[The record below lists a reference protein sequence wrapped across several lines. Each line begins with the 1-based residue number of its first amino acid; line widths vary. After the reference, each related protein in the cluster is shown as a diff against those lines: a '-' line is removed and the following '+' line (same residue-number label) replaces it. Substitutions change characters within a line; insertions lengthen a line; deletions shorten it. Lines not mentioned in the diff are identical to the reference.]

1 MSWDSIVEWL
11 KANAGSIVGALAILA
26 LGYVAAWV
34 AGRVVRIVL
43 TRMKVDATVTKFAAR
58 LAHSAILVMAIVAT
72 LGKFGVETA
81 SFVALLGAI
90 AFAIGFA
97 LQGALANFAAG
108 VLILVLRPYK
118 VGDSIGAVP
127 HKGKFT
133 VKGVVSEIQLFT
145 TEVITADNIQLLVP
159 NGIIFAG
166 TIKNRSAY
174 KTRRLEMIVEIGR
187 KAPVDE
193 ALRVLQEAIQADKR
207 VLAEPPAEVLVKEL
221 KEKCTCLLLRFWVA
235 PSDAEAVEFDLTR
248 RVKDVLDSHNLS
260 T

>member
-1 MSWDSIVEWL
+1 MSWESIVEWL

-81 SFVALLGAI
+81 SFVARVGAR
-90 AFAIGFA
+90 A
-97 LQGALANFAAG
+97 ANFAAG

-133 VKGVVSEIQLFT
+133 VKGTVNEIQLFT

-193 ALRVLQEAIQADKR
+193 ALRALEEAIQADKR
-207 VLAEPPAEVLVKEL
+207 VLAEPPAQVLVKEL

-248 RVKDVLDSHNLS
+248 QVKSVLDSHNLS

>member
-1 MSWDSIVEWL
+1 VEEDLNMSWESIVEWL

-133 VKGVVSEIQLFT
+133 VKGTVNEIQLFT

-193 ALRVLQEAIQADKR
+193 AIQADKR
-207 VLAEPPAEVLVKEL
+207 VLAEPPAQVLVKEL

-248 RVKDVLDSHNLS
+248 QVKSVLDSHNLS

>member
-133 VKGVVSEIQLFT
+133 VKGTVNEIQLFT

-159 NGIIFAG
+159 NGVIFAN
-166 TIKNRSAY
+166 TIKNYSALDKRRSDM
-174 KTRRLEMIVEIGR
+174 TVEIGR
-187 KAPVDE
+187 SAPVDE
-193 ALRVLQEAIQADKR
+193 ATRVLQEAVRSDKR
-207 VLAEPPAEVLVKEL
+207 ILADPSAQVVVSEL
-221 KEKCTCLLLRFWVA
+221 KDKCVVLLIRFWVA
-235 PSDAEAVEFDLTR
+235 PSDRESVEFDLTR
-248 RVKDVLDSHNLS
+248 RVKDALDAHQLKP
-260 T
+260 

>member
-1 MSWDSIVEWL
+1 
-11 KANAGSIVGALAILA
+11 
-26 LGYVAAWV
+26 
-34 AGRVVRIVL
+34 
-43 TRMKVDATVTKFAAR
+43 MKVDATVTKFAAR

-133 VKGVVSEIQLFT
+133 VKGTVNEIQLFT

-166 TIKNRSAY
+166 TIKNHSAY
-174 KTRRLEMIVEIGR
+174 KTRRLEMIVEIAR

-193 ALRVLQEAIQADKR
+193 AIRVLQEAIRADKR
-207 VLAEPPAEVLVKEL
+207 VLAEPPAQVLVKEL
-221 KEKCTCLLLRFWVA
+221 KEKCVILLLRFWVV
-235 PSDAEAVEFDLTR
+235 PSEREAVEFDLTR
-248 RVKDVLDSHNLS
+248 RVRDALDSHNLTS
-260 T
+260 